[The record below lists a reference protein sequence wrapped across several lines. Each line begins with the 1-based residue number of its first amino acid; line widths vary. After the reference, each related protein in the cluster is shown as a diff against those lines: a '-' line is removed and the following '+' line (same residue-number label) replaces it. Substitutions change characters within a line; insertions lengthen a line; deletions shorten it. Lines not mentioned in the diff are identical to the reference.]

1 MACRKITLKEEVM
14 FATSLRAKSN
24 GKRKHMRF
32 LTILLLAAVAVFFT
46 IGDAALAKRKKKNS
60 EELDEVNVF
69 IEWNSSDE
77 DHGIQFF
84 WDSEGFTRMM
94 VFNERRKKVLDVYT
108 KKNIKKQ
115 GLTEVA
121 IESVEPEE
129 SEQTRE
135 QFFRRFPAGEYK
147 FWGRSI
153 EGGWLYGE
161 AEFTHDILEP
171 VVFDSTDLPDIEWV
185 EPEVDDETGNPLD
198 VVGYEIVIE
207 LVVPVLDELGDP
219 VVDEEGELEE
229 QVFKETTTLPAGV
242 TMYTVSD
249 TFMDLIE
256 SFDPVDII
264 ELKVEILAEEESGN
278 KTITEEALIE
288 PGE

>member
-1 MACRKITLKEEVM
+1 MS
-14 FATSLRAKSN
+14 ATSLREKSN
-24 GKRKHMRF
+24 GKRKHMR
-32 LTILLLAAVAVFFT
+32 LLAIVLLAAVAVFFT
-46 IGDAALAKRKKKNS
+46 MGDTALAKRKKKNS

-77 DHGIQFF
+77 DQGIQFF

-94 VFNERRKKVLDVYT
+94 VFNNKGKKVLDINT
-108 KKNIKKQ
+108 KRSIKKQ

-129 SEQTRE
+129 IEQSRQ
-135 QFFRRFPAGEYK
+135 QFFNRFPAGEYE

-153 EGGWLYGE
+153 EGDWLYGE
-161 AEFTHDILEP
+161 AEFTHNILEP

-185 EPEVDDETGNPLD
+185 EPEVDDETGDALD

-207 LVVPVLDELGDP
+207 LVVPVLDEFGDP

-256 SFDPVDII
+256 SFDPEDII

-278 KTITEEALIE
+278 KTITEEALNE